1 MQSVSKNPVLNIVL
15 VVLYLL
21 MGLFAVYWVSHVW
34 VTSYAGDFQI
44 YWGALEKVQAGA
56 DPYTPYQVG
65 ASFVYHPFILSIFW
79 AFSGLMG
86 WETAF
91 LVWTALSVLA
101 WIAALTLGWK
111 MVSEEAASEGRSV
124 QGWLPLLLLVGFG
137 PFLETLWVG
146 QINAFLV
153 LSLVLCFYLERRG
166 HPFWAGV
173 FLAFAVVIK
182 LIPIVLGAYFLV
194 RRAGKLLGGLATGLG
209 VFSLVAF
216 FQWGAA
222 VTVNYLGLIPALS
235 GDFVP
240 SIFNLSFQ
248 GVLVRLLGEGA
259 GPVFLRVLGWG
270 SKALLGVG
278 LVWVLA
284 LVWQKRIRPG
294 LPMEMAAWLSLL
306 LMSFFSP
313 IVWYHHLA
321 LLAFPL
327 LVLLSVEKQ
336 AYPLAGMVILFL
348 IQMDRLVEVF
358 MQYPLPVWGAQVLS
372 LYFIFRW
379 LVSQPSQSNPSVS

>member
-15 VVLYLL
+15 IVLYLL

-65 ASFVYHPFILSIFW
+65 ASFVYHPFILSIFG
-79 AFSGLMG
+79 AFSGWMD

-91 LVWTALSVLA
+91 LVWTGLSVLA
-101 WIAALTLGWK
+101 WIAALMLGWK

-153 LSLVLCFYLERRG
+153 LSLVLCFYLDRRG
-166 HPFWAGV
+166 RPFLAGV

-222 VTVNYLGLIPALS
+222 VTVNYLALLPALS

-248 GVLVRLLGEGA
+248 GVLVRLLGEGVGPGFPA
-259 GPVFLRVLGWG
+259 GAGLGEQSSPG
-270 SKALLGVG
+270 GGAGVG
-278 LVWVLA
+278 AGACVAKAHPPWAAHGNGCLA
-284 LVWQKRIRPG
+284 K
-294 LPMEMAAWLSLL
+294 
-306 LMSFFSP
+306 
-313 IVWYHHLA
+313 LA
-321 LLAFPL
+321 VDEFLFP
-327 LVLLSVEKQ
+327 
-336 AYPLAGMVILFL
+336 
-348 IQMDRLVEVF
+348 DRLVSPSCFVGVSAF
-358 MQYPLPVWGAQVLS
+358 GLAQCRKTSLS
-372 LYFIFRW
+372 IGRDGDPFFDPDGQA
-379 LVSQPSQSNPSVS
+379 V